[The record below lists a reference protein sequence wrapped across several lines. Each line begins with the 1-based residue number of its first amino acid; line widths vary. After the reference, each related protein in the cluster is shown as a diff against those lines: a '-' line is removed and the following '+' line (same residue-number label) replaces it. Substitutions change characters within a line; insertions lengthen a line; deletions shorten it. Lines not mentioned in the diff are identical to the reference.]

1 MFHFNPSG
9 VADVDDYHVEV
20 ETGNV
25 EMQMQ
30 CGPMVGP
37 HSLRNF
43 FLYVV
48 MSL

>member
-9 VADVDDYHVEV
+9 VADVDDYHVDV

-30 CGPMVGP
+30 CGAAPSWG
-37 HSLRNF
+37 RF
-43 FLYVV
+43 I
-48 MSL
+48 